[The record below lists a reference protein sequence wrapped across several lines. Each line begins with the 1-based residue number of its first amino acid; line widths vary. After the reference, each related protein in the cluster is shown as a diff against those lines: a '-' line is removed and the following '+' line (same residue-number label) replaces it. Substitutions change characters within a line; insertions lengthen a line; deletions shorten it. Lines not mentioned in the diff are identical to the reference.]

1 MDFDWASANGQHK
14 NAILDVN
21 FIDIFSLI
29 NDMLWGQ
36 FLKKVLL
43 SEFYAFNV
51 SLFDNYQFA

>member
-36 FLKKVLL
+36 FSKKVLL
-43 SEFYAFNV
+43 SEFYA
-51 SLFDNYQFA
+51 LQC